1 MKNILFVGNGLGN
14 GGAERVISLLAN
26 ALINEGENVY
36 ILSFVKAD
44 KTYNINPHVNIISA
58 SNGKNSI
65 DKKIRRI
72 IMIRRVAKEQ
82 SIDVVIAFSYY
93 YVMAAILAL
102 AGTGIKL
109 IGSERND
116 PAQLDNRT
124 ILKIFRNMLYKRL
137 DVLVCQTEDAKKYFP
152 LKIQD
157 KIIIIMNPV
166 TECLPE
172 AYFGKRDNRIVSF
185 SRLEPQKNI
194 PMIIDAFAML
204 HNEYPEL
211 ILELYGEGSQKSE
224 IINYIKER
232 KLDNFAFVRPFAI
245 DIHEKIKKAA
255 MFVLASNY
263 EGLSNAMLEAMAIG
277 LPTICTDCPCGG
289 ARMAIQDNINGFLIQ
304 VGDTVALYRK
314 MKFIVENKEKARNIA
329 MKATTI
335 RNSLN
340 SKHII
345 AKWREVI

>member
-185 SRLEPQKNI
+185 SRL
-194 PMIIDAFAML
+194 
-204 HNEYPEL
+204 
-211 ILELYGEGSQKSE
+211 
-224 IINYIKER
+224 
-232 KLDNFAFVRPFAI
+232 
-245 DIHEKIKKAA
+245 
-255 MFVLASNY
+255 
-263 EGLSNAMLEAMAIG
+263 
-277 LPTICTDCPCGG
+277 
-289 ARMAIQDNINGFLIQ
+289 
-304 VGDTVALYRK
+304 
-314 MKFIVENKEKARNIA
+314 
-329 MKATTI
+329 
-335 RNSLN
+335 
-340 SKHII
+340 
-345 AKWREVI
+345 